1 MGRTEDE
8 RSSPP
13 AMENG
18 TKVEVSGDASDPDG
32 SNQIEVASDQ
42 SNYASTID
50 TVRATLPMISL
61 YEPYPVENHL
71 ESEQESQ
78 VANPLGHANNESAP
92 SNDSISGQAE
102 TSGTQLKGLPA
113 LAAYQ
118 KSYANSLG
126 NNDAKAI
133 KLFKE
138 FESEDKIRR
147 IKSELLAISQGRAAE
162 ELCLRILG
170 PVRRSKFGSYAAWAK
185 FTLGYVNSAAR

>member
-1 MGRTEDE
+1 MNRTEDQ
-8 RSSPP
+8 RSASPTIDI
-13 AMENG
+13 G
-18 TKVEVSGDASDPDG
+18 TNVETTGDVSGPNR
-32 SNQIEVASDQ
+32 SNQAARASDQ
-42 SNYASTID
+42 SNDASTID
-50 TVRATLPMISL
+50 TVRAALPMISL
-61 YEPYPVENHL
+61 YEPDPTEDQL
-71 ESEQESQ
+71 EGEHDSQ
-78 VANPLGHANNESAP
+78 FANS
-92 SNDSISGQAE
+92 SGQEANASARPNGSTAE
-102 TSGTQLKGLPA
+102 HEEPSGTQLKGLPA